1 MPTQRHPRYPAEQW
15 QVWIDEQ
22 SRSGLSQRVF
32 CEQKGLSKS
41 SFQLWKRRLAS
52 GTSLPP
58 QSSATE
64 TPLFAPVSV
73 STTEASGGEVRGW
86 EIELDLGDGVC
97 LYFQAGGYCI
107 WSKRLERGRFAA
119 LSPTAGQAIALSHA
133 EFEALV
139 EGLDLVVTKRRQ
151 RWHPKLSAA

>member
-1 MPTQRHPRYPAEQW
+1 MPTRRHPRYPAEQW
-15 QVWIDEQ
+15 QAWIDEQ
-22 SRSGLSQRVF
+22 TRSGLSQRAF

-52 GTSLPP
+52 GTSVPP

-73 STTEASGGEVRGW
+73 PTTEASGSEVRGW

-97 LYFQAGGYCI
+97 LRFRRGG
-107 WSKRLERGRFAA
+107 R
-119 LSPTAGQAIALSHA
+119 
-133 EFEALV
+133 
-139 EGLDLVVTKRRQ
+139 
-151 RWHPKLSAA
+151 